1 MDSDIE
7 QLGHIASGIM
17 LAGVG
22 MFMLLQALRGRL
34 SNPSPPANDGDV
46 EAAPIDRS
54 TAT

>member
-7 QLGHIASGIM
+7 QLGHIASAIM

-22 MFMLLQALRGRL
+22 VFALLQALRSRR
-34 SNPSPPANDGDV
+34 SNPSLPTNDGDV
-46 EAAPIDRS
+46 EAAPIDRP

>member
-7 QLGHIASGIM
+7 QLGQIVSAIM

-22 MFMLLQALRGRL
+22 VFLLLQALRSRRRK
-34 SNPSPPANDGDV
+34 PSPPVNDGDV

-54 TAT
+54 TTA